1 MALTLS
7 GSVVAPLV
15 MTMNPEVYALNI
27 AKFAYLFLKDVI
39 NGSFKDAGG
48 VLKAERQSLDVFSR
62 SRSASVM

>member
-1 MALTLS
+1 
-7 GSVVAPLV
+7 
-15 MTMNPEVYALNI
+15 MNPEVYALNI